1 MACLLLNYYL
11 LLLLLTKAKIKAN
24 QSDDDYLYKTED
36 ETGILLLL
44 SCHPAI
50 QSISRLVLLPSP
62 SSDWML
68 MQLLFSIV
76 LAFTLSASSFGMVV
90 VVVVQSV
97 AHEMISDA
105 MRWEGDVRS
114 TKSSLPLL
122 LPRLLWDDFLP
133 RPFTRSLSFCLCV

>member
-62 SSDWML
+62 SSD
-68 MQLLFSIV
+68 
-76 LAFTLSASSFGMVV
+76 
-90 VVVVQSV
+90 
-97 AHEMISDA
+97 
-105 MRWEGDVRS
+105 
-114 TKSSLPLL
+114 
-122 LPRLLWDDFLP
+122 
-133 RPFTRSLSFCLCV
+133 